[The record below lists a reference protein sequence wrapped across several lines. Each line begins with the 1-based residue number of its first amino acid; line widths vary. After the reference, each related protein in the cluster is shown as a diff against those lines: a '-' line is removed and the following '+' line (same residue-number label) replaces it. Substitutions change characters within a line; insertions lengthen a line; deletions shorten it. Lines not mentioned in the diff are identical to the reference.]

1 MRFRLLNSEI
11 GNDQTEENKN
21 EVSRRIGFRLLN
33 SEIGND
39 REDYRIIS
47 LNNYCFRL
55 LNSEIGND
63 HGKNNQ
69 LLRYYQRFS
78 SP

>member
-1 MRFRLLNSEI
+1 MI
-11 GNDQTEENKN
+11 AKQVENIS
-21 EVSRRIGFRLLN
+21 VFFDGFRLLN

-39 REDYRIIS
+39 
-47 LNNYCFRL
+47 LNRDEKYKEFLGFCFRL

-63 HGKNNQ
+63 HDVKRIATYGEV
-69 LLRYYQRFS
+69 FS

>member
-1 MRFRLLNSEI
+1 MIEKVGKYYEYI
-11 GNDQTEENKN
+11 E
-21 EVSRRIGFRLLN
+21 IGFRLLN

-39 REDYRIIS
+39 HDDPIFEYENLLKD
-47 LNNYCFRL
+47 CFRL

-63 HGKNNQ
+63 PKSHAFSRIDEILHG
-69 LLRYYQRFS
+69 FS